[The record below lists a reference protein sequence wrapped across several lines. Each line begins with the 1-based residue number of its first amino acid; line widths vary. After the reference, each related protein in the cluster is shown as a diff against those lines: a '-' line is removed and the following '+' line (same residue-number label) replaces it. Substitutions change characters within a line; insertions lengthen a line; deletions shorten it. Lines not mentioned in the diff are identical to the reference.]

1 MKKVKMKKNRIQTQL
16 QRALMRIV
24 RWKIETHPTLMLIL
38 SLYRKGIQRKRLTR
52 MIDNYSNKKLK
63 FPKIRDNN
71 RNSMILKYSKSN
83 SHSHQSHP
91 WTTCRIDN
99 QHKIWGKRIDRMKKV
114 TNISRNR
121 NTCWKTLSE
130 VRGRLRTI
138 SSKSVRC
145 YRKSRSIQAR
155 QSMPIMKV

>member
-1 MKKVKMKKNRIQTQL
+1 MSTKILSVNSSKMTATREFLSSKSLSIHGLKSKKSRQKLNVGQNPPVIQKRPKRTLAPQMTTMMKKVKMKKNRIQTQL

-24 RWKIETHPTLMLIL
+24 RQKIETHPTLMLIL

-91 WTTCRIDN
+91 
-99 QHKIWGKRIDRMKKV
+99 
-114 TNISRNR
+114 
-121 NTCWKTLSE
+121 
-130 VRGRLRTI
+130 
-138 SSKSVRC
+138 
-145 YRKSRSIQAR
+145 
-155 QSMPIMKV
+155 